1 MRIMKEK
8 LSKKEKPKFKEKMRN
23 LRLGKHLSAETKA
36 KMSLF
41 YANKRLEKQK
51 EILFQKVV

>member
-1 MRIMKEK
+1 MKEK